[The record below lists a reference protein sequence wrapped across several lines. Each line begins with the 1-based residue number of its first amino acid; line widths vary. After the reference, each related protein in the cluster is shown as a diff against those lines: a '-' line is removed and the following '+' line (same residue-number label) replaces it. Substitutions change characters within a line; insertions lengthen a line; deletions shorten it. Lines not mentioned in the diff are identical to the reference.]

1 MPGFSFGKP
10 KCVWCLRHEAAQ
22 RGEVLDDIP
31 QPVMPTP
38 WERTATAGGWATFT
52 HALVAINVMVFIAMG
67 ASGMSLSNPDPRQ
80 LVGWGANFGPLTLSG
95 EWWRLITYNFLHG
108 GFLHIAFNMWCLW
121 DLGAL
126 AESLY
131 GTWTFGALYMICG
144 VAGGLMSVGWNPVN
158 LSVGASG
165 AIFGLAGAL
174 IAGYYLGEFSIPR
187 PLIQLQLRSLLI
199 FVGYNVVFGLFTGY
213 TDNAAH
219 FGGLLAGLLCG
230 ALIARFA
237 PSPQD
242 VFSRM
247 AILGLAVLILAGTTV
262 ALERSRG
269 PMFQRMGLVSQDHQ
283 EVAEL
288 HGGTPIG
295 TNRSTQVGFVSGSAS
310 EARSFRIPGEAN
322 QSSGGK
328 AAIVQISPKYRGR
341 SFARRGGAQDDNS
354 WRETEPLRLLK
365 RFS

>member
-1 MPGFSFGKP
+1 MANCSVCGRKMPGFSFGKP

-187 PLIQLQLRSLLI
+187 PLIQMQLRSLLI
-199 FVGYNVVFGLFTGY
+199 FVGYNVIFGLFTGY

-242 VFSRM
+242 VFSRI
-247 AILGLAVLILAGTTV
+247 AILGLAVLVLAGTTV

-269 PMFQRMGLVSQDHQ
+269 PMFQRMGLLSQHHQ
-283 EVAEL
+283 EIAEL
-288 HGGTPIG
+288 QGGTPIG
-295 TNRSTQVGFVSGSAS
+295 TNRLTQVGFVSGRHVS
-310 EARSFRIPGEAN
+310 EARSFRGSGTAN
-322 QSSGGK
+322 QSSGRK
-328 AAIVQISPKYRGR
+328 PR
-341 SFARRGGAQDDNS
+341 
-354 WRETEPLRLLK
+354 
-365 RFS
+365 

>member
-1 MPGFSFGKP
+1 MANCSVCGRKMPGFSFGRP

-31 QPVMPTP
+31 QPVMQAP
-38 WERTATAGGWATFT
+38 WERTTASGWATFT

-95 EWWRLITYNFLHG
+95 EWWRLLTYNFLHG

-199 FVGYNVVFGLFTGY
+199 FVGYNVIFGLFTGY

-247 AILGLAVLILAGTTV
+247 AILGLAVLVLAGATV

-269 PMFQRMGLVSQDHQ
+269 PMFKRMGFLSQHHQ
-283 EVAEL
+283 EVVEL
-288 HGGTPIG
+288 HGGTSGG
-295 TNRSTQVGFVSGSAS
+295 TNVLSQVSFVLGSHAS
-310 EARSFRIPGEAN
+310 EPGSFRRSAAAN
-322 QSSGGK
+322 QSSCGK
-328 AAIVQISPKYRGR
+328 AAIVQISRNIAGDPSPK
-341 SFARRGGAQDDNS
+341 STAQDDS
-354 WRETEPLRLLK
+354 
-365 RFS
+365 S